1 MSMFHFPL
9 MTNDAFN
16 DMTFFPFYLS
26 VPISYLRR
34 GYSSLNG
41 PWLWKLCNVRVS
53 LHFYNMK
60 STERVLAKKTISV
73 DISRDDLQ
81 YGNISCR
88 DSCLGK
94 Q

>member
-1 MSMFHFPL
+1 MIFFFQINYLVHYIEDLLLSTSDFPL

-53 LHFYNMK
+53 LHFNMK
-60 STERVLAKKTISV
+60 TTERVLAKKPF
-73 DISRDDLQ
+73 
-81 YGNISCR
+81 
-88 DSCLGK
+88 
-94 Q
+94 

>member
-1 MSMFHFPL
+1 MPTSDFPL

-26 VPISYLRR
+26 VPISYLPR

-41 PWLWKLCNVRVS
+41 PWLGKLCNVS
-53 LHFYNMK
+53 QFTLLHHEKY
-60 STERVLAKKTISV
+60 RAGACQKTISV

-81 YGNISCR
+81 YGNISCG